1 MGFGALID
9 ILQKT
14 GCRLRNCPKGG
25 SPFFIKSI
33 PCLFCTVN
41 DKTGELYFLFGGGEC
56 NGNLEKIA
64 VNADFEAAAHK
75 LSQA

>member
-1 MGFGALID
+1 MIFYRKRVAVFGIVRKAAA
-9 ILQKT
+9 
-14 GCRLRNCPKGG
+14 RF
-25 SPFFIKSI
+25 SSKSI

-56 NGNLEKIA
+56 DGNLEKIA